1 MRYYE
6 IICEIICDTMWH
18 YVCICIIQQELWLPS
33 VPFSHHLRVEV
44 ISARCIPFKAHSL
57 QARDGKGWQGAR
69 DGKGFKIFCIWA
81 SDFCDIR
88 LEQLQSQLPIVAG
101 GTSRKGC
108 GTVETVHFELASL
121 PRTLKIS
128 VQMWYLCGA
137 YCWCF
142 WYRCFF
148 SYFATVATVAT
159 VATYRASWMEQLW
172 SYHIWALLHGSASF
186 NFVSLSLLCCAIQR
200 KVEKANGVLLNV
212 QAHPIQNFNRHLG
225 SKWQSSAD
233 VHCLFVYLFSL
244 GSFFC
249 KTLSSTSHFLGAMHC
264 MALWHEWKLHCCIC
278 TVRLCA
284 PILRVQLHVQ
294 PVFPSAWQAWSKCL
308 LAIEEWSNGS
318 PDSPATKP
326 RPEDKKQLK
335 FMRKLKGAKVVEFE
349 PCREIWLEMRR
360 YEVRSMWNV
369 LKQKCHTWRFWRP
382 NGFLRNENDLLYV
395 YKMWDGQNKMR
406 LRNSMPWDV
415 QKELSQKGPRIRSRR
430 PSSAQVWGIMEGQL
444 LYWVPT
450 GHRSSET
457 HEVFNTSRLEKV
469 KDENMMLPMATVIT
483 RVGERV
489 RSMGEHISISLL
501 ATFQFIQFNPIHVS
515 MCLWFCVSIWPSLR
529 EFVTKHSRS
538 SAGSGPSG
546 LIWSRCHTHWV
557 YRARQSWEHSNIPT
571 WRQNML
577 ERAMLSR
584 IRRPEA
590 SLDAWPFRLQT
601 LRVSSQTIQF

>member
-44 ISARCIPFKAHSL
+44 ISARYIPFKAHSL
-57 QARDGKGWQGAR
+57 QARDGKGWQGLQNILHLSVWFLWYPSWAAPKPIANR
-69 DGKGFKIFCIWA
+69 CWRHKQKGLRNSGNCSLRAGVSA
-81 SDFCDIR
+81 SD
-88 LEQLQSQLPIVAG
+88 SQNFSTNVVLMWCLLLMFLV
-101 GTSRKGC
+101 
-108 GTVETVHFELASL
+108 
-121 PRTLKIS
+121 S
-128 VQMWYLCGA
+128 V
-137 YCWCF
+137 
-142 WYRCFF
+142 FF

-186 NFVSLSLLCCAIQR
+186 NFVSLSLLCCAVQR